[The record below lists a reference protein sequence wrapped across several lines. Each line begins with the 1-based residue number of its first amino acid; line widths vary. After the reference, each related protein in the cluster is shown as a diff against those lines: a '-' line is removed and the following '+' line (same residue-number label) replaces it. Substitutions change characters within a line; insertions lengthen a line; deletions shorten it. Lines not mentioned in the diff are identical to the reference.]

1 MVYYLPD
8 SISYM
13 DGVVKLQ
20 RLTLKDQAAD
30 LLRDQIIS
38 GQIQTGTKLVE
49 REVAELLEIS
59 RAPAR
64 DALMQ
69 LEKEGLIVSKS
80 DARYVIK
87 LTERD
92 IRELHAVRLVL
103 ERLAV
108 ELATRNT
115 SPRNRSAQLAAL
127 KLMEDAIATKNHTAF
142 ARADAEGHT
151 LIWEQAGNIH
161 LKNTLHSMIGPIFMF
176 MANSAEFYDWE
187 ETYELHRDLVECIN
201 SGDCAAAQV
210 SIDRHLQNSCKRAV
224 GVFTA
229 TVTER
234 SNGTRR

>member
-1 MVYYLPD
+1 M
-8 SISYM
+8 
-13 DGVVKLQ
+13 KLQ
-20 RLTLKDQAAD
+20 RLSLKDQAAD
-30 LLRDQIIS
+30 ILRDQIIS
-38 GQIQTGTKLVE
+38 GQIPTGTKLVE
-49 REVAELLEIS
+49 REVADLLEIS

-69 LEKEGLIVSKS
+69 LEKEGLVVSKS
-80 DARYVIK
+80 DARYVIE

-115 SPRNRSAQLAAL
+115 NPHNRTAQLATL
-127 KLMEDAIATKNHTAF
+127 KLMEDAITHRDRAAF
-142 ARADAEGHT
+142 ARADVEGHA
-151 LIWEQAGNIH
+151 LIWEQANNIH

-176 MANSAEFYDWE
+176 MANAAEFYNWE

-201 SGDCAAAQV
+201 SGDFEAAQA
-210 SIDRHLQNSCKRAV
+210 SIERHLENSCRRAV

-229 TVTER
+229 ILAGQ
-234 SNGTRR
+234 SNGVHP

>member
-1 MVYYLPD
+1 MVYQLSDDIP
-8 SISYM
+8 

-20 RLTLKDQAAD
+20 RLNLKDQAAD
-30 LLRDQIIS
+30 VLRDQIIS
-38 GQIQTGTKLVE
+38 GQIPTGSKLVE
-49 REVAELLEIS
+49 REVADLLGIS

-69 LEKEGLIVSKS
+69 LEKEGLVISKS
-80 DARYVIK
+80 DARYVIE

-115 SPRNRSAQLAAL
+115 NPRNRAAQLATL
-127 KLMEDAIATKNHTAF
+127 KLMAEAITNRDRAAF
-142 ARADAEGHT
+142 ARADVEGHT
-151 LIWEQAGNIH
+151 LIWEQADNIH

-187 ETYELHRDLVECIN
+187 ETYDLHRDLVECIN
-201 SGDCAAAQV
+201 SGDLAAAQS
-210 SIDRHLQNSCKRAV
+210 SIERHLQNSCERSV

-229 TVTER
+229 KAAGRV
-234 SNGTRR
+234 NGNYR